1 MKITKKL
8 IKKVTSKKSAPKAK
22 KVTKAKTNK
31 KANVRTCSPGRP
43 RDTKSANY
51 KLVVSLFGEYISKYD
66 MTKKQLHRYY
76 EGLSTVYVK

>member
-1 MKITKKL
+1 MKITKKI
-8 IKKVTSKKSAPKAK
+8 IKKVASKKSAPKAK
-22 KVTKAKTNK
+22 NVTKT
-31 KANVRTCSPGRP
+31 KANTRTCSPGRP

-76 EGLSTVYVK
+76 EGLNSVYVK